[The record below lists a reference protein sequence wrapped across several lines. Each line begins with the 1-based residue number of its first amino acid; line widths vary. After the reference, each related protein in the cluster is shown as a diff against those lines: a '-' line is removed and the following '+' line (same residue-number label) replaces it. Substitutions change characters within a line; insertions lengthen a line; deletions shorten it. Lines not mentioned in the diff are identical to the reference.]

1 MEVRFRKGGSHFFA
15 ASTSE
20 QNVRYS
26 HRKGSERRSSEIP
39 RGQAGYQEASD
50 VQEGCSRNKNDTNG
64 GSAVSWL

>member
-1 MEVRFRKGGSHFFA
+1 MTQHTLFLGLSSVGGPQGMEVRFRKGGSHFA

-39 RGQAGYQEASD
+39 RGQASEMYYL
-50 VQEGCSRNKNDTNG
+50 V
-64 GSAVSWL
+64 